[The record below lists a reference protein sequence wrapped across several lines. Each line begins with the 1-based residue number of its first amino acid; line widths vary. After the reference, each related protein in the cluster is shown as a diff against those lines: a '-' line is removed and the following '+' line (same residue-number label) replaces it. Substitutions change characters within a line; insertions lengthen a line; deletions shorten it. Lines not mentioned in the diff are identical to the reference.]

1 MQNTPDISVIIP
13 LLNESESLSSLQ
25 LWIDKALKDTVYT
38 YEVCYI
44 DDGST
49 DNSWEV
55 IEQLSKTHPTVSGIR
70 FAKNFGKSQ
79 ALHAGFEWAQGA
91 FVVTLDAD
99 LQDSPE
105 EIIPMITELK
115 NKKLDLISGWKK
127 KRYDS
132 VVFKNLPSKLFNWA
146 ARKVSGIRLHDFN
159 CGIKAYRAAV
169 IKKIDVHGEMHRY
182 IPVLAAHE
190 GFQKIEEKVVQHQA
204 RQYGKTKFGADRFFK
219 GFLDLVTLWFVHTF
233 GKRPMHFFGF
243 WGSMMLLI
251 GFIFTLY
258 LGIDKL
264 FLETTGRLITQRP
277 QFYIAL
283 TLMIL
288 GSQFFIA
295 GFLGEMILR
304 SKNKLNR
311 YTISEKIESYEH

>member
-1 MQNTPDISVIIP
+1 
-13 LLNESESLSSLQ
+13 
-25 LWIDKALKDTVYT
+25 
-38 YEVCYI
+38 
-44 DDGST
+44 
-49 DNSWEV
+49 
-55 IEQLSKTHPTVSGIR
+55 
-70 FAKNFGKSQ
+70 
-79 ALHAGFEWAQGA
+79 
-91 FVVTLDAD
+91 
-99 LQDSPE
+99 
-105 EIIPMITELK
+105 
-115 NKKLDLISGWKK
+115 
-127 KRYDS
+127 
-132 VVFKNLPSKLFNWA
+132 
-146 ARKVSGIRLHDFN
+146 
-159 CGIKAYRAAV
+159 
-169 IKKIDVHGEMHRY
+169 
-182 IPVLAAHE
+182 
-190 GFQKIEEKVVQHQA
+190 
-204 RQYGKTKFGADRFFK
+204 
-219 GFLDLVTLWFVHTF
+219 
-233 GKRPMHFFGF
+233 MHFFGF

>member
-1 MQNTPDISVIIP
+1 M
-13 LLNESESLSSLQ
+13 
-25 LWIDKALKDTVYT
+25 
-38 YEVCYI
+38 
-44 DDGST
+44 
-49 DNSWEV
+49 
-55 IEQLSKTHPTVSGIR
+55 
-70 FAKNFGKSQ
+70 
-79 ALHAGFEWAQGA
+79 
-91 FVVTLDAD
+91 
-99 LQDSPE
+99 
-105 EIIPMITELK
+105 
-115 NKKLDLISGWKK
+115 
-127 KRYDS
+127 
-132 VVFKNLPSKLFNWA
+132 VFKNLPSKLFNWA